1 MELINKLKDFV
12 LGNNQTDESLNV
24 VTSSGNLT
32 RQELLDALCYHFN
45 KRLNEE
51 TTTKG
56 MLFATSFVIY
66 MNAEDYHAREQSFA
80 HTVRESV
87 NVFNDKIRKM
97 MKTRYSD
104 YKPHAEYWL
113 FQFVPLQEGNLVEG
127 MDQTTLAP
135 KEVFI
140 LSSIYPISAGGG
152 VTGASSSERMV
163 ATVHDSKNS
172 RTMSGW
178 AVNTSALS
186 GLTIEAKD
194 RFRVDFNK
202 FAEVKDE
209 IKSDAPENISRATIK
224 ITSSEFLI
232 DDRRERAIYMLND
245 YLQISGRGGKST
257 SGGMTVVR
265 IDNERV
271 MNEQITFRYDNTKRQ
286 LFMKA
291 SGDVKLNEVSFN
303 DNELTDGWAQVP
315 NKSRILIN
323 SEIQLEIIEVKK

>member
-1 MELINKLKDFV
+1 MELFDKLKDLV
-12 LGNNQTDESLNV
+12 LGNDQTDGSHID
-24 VTSSGNLT
+24 VTSSDNLT

-80 HTVRESV
+80 HTVREAV
-87 NVFNDKIRKM
+87 NVFNDEIRKK
-97 MKTRYSD
+97 KTRYSD
-104 YKPHAEYWL
+104 YKPHAKYWQ
-113 FQFVPLQEGNLVEG
+113 FQFVPLQEGNLVDG

-140 LSSIYPISAGGG
+140 LSSIYPISDDKGAA
-152 VTGASSSERMV
+152 GASDNERMV

-186 GLTIEAKD
+186 GLTVEAKD
-194 RFRVDFNK
+194 RFRVDFNN

-224 ITSSEFLI
+224 ITSSVFLI
-232 DDRRERAIYMLND
+232 NDRRERAIYMLND
-245 YLQISGRGGKST
+245 YLQISGPGGKST

-271 MNEQITFRYDNTKRQ
+271 MNEQITFYYNNTKRQ

-291 SGDVKLNEVSFN
+291 SGDVKLNEVPFN